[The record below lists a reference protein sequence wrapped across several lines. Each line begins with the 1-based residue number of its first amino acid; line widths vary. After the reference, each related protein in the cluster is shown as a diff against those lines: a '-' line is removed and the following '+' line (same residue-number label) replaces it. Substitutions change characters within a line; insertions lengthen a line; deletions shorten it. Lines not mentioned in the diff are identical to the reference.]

1 MMYYGLSRK
10 SQIREIC
17 EDVCEVLG
25 HGSTRQAV
33 NMLVRTCAAETGMG
47 TIKDPNFRKCGVGVM
62 QIDEIPF
69 YDAINR
75 SRDVDLF
82 NFQREFGIN
91 LREVTHEESAFSPLI
106 SIGVARLFY
115 KLITPPFPVEIE
127 AQAEYWKLRYNTVAG
142 KGTVAHFLK
151 SCAAHGV

>member
-1 MMYYGLSRK
+1 MYYGLSRK
-10 SQIREIC
+10 SQIREIA

-47 TIKDPNFRKCGVGVM
+47 TIKDPNFRKHGVGVM

-82 NFQREFGIN
+82 NFQSAFGIN

-115 KLITPPFPVEIE
+115 KLITAPFPVEIE
-127 AQAEYWKLRYNTVAG
+127 EQAKYYKLRYNTAAG
-142 KGTVAHFLK
+142 KGSVEHFLK
-151 SCAAHGV
+151 MCAFHKV